1 MLLEGAAFIKIKDAR
16 AQTKSPLRQSK
27 RAF

>member
-1 MLLEGAAFIKIKDAR
+1 MLLEGAIFFKAKDVRAR
-16 AQTKSPLRQSK
+16 TKSPLRQSK